1 MGMGVH
7 FQSFQV
13 DDPASISILYDELK
27 RIARIHL
34 ARERSNHT
42 LQPTALVHEAYLRFQ
57 GHSQSFEDR
66 ERFLATASMI
76 MRQVLI
82 DHARGRGR
90 QKRGGTQIRVT
101 LDECAAQ
108 DVPNLD
114 LLILDQGLRELEA
127 MDARQ
132 ARIVEMRLFAGL
144 TVEEIASVLD
154 ISPRTVKRD
163 WMMAR
168 AWLQRRLRGWQQ

>member
-1 MGMGVH
+1 
-7 FQSFQV
+7 
-13 DDPASISILYDELK
+13 
-27 RIARIHL
+27 
-34 ARERSNHT
+34 
-42 LQPTALVHEAYLRFQ
+42 
-57 GHSQSFEDR
+57 
-66 ERFLATASMI
+66 MI

-101 LDECAAQ
+101 LDECAAR

-114 LLILDQGLRELEA
+114 LLILDQGIRELEA

-132 ARIVEMRLFAGL
+132 ARIVEMRLFGGL
-144 TVEEIASVLD
+144 TVEEIASLLD

>member
-7 FQSFQV
+7 FQSFHV
-13 DDPASISILYDELK
+13 DDPASISILYDELR

-57 GHSQSFEDR
+57 GHRQSFEDR

-114 LLILDQGLRELEA
+114 LLILDQGIRELEA

-132 ARIVEMRLFAGL
+132 ARIVEMRLFGGL
-144 TVEEIASVLD
+144 TVEEIASLLD

-168 AWLQRRLRGWQQ
+168 AWLQRRLRGWPQ